1 MIIRRIA
8 LLLILASTT
17 GFAEDSKE
25 NTPLPAAKP
34 CMFFADMNTG
44 EPTGEPA
51 NAPCDLDT
59 TRINPGDTVDPKLR
73 KKYGKV
79 FKQQS
84 EQPQGEND
92 STQ

>member
-1 MIIRRIA
+1 MTIRLLA
-8 LLLILASTT
+8 LLLILVSTI

-25 NTPLPAAKP
+25 NTPLPVAKP
-34 CMFFADMNTG
+34 CMFFADMKTG

-79 FKQQS
+79 FKQS
-84 EQPQGEND
+84 SDQPQGEVDD
-92 STQ
+92 SR

>member
-1 MIIRRIA
+1 MIIRLIA
-8 LLLILASTT
+8 LLLILVSTT
-17 GFAEDSKE
+17 GFADDSKK
-25 NTPLPAAKP
+25 TAPLTAEKP

-51 NAPCDLDT
+51 NAPCDLDAA
-59 TRINPGDTVDPKLR
+59 RINPGDTVDPKLR

-79 FKQQS
+79 FEPQA
-84 EQPQGEND
+84 EDPQGESD

>member
-1 MIIRRIA
+1 MTIRLIA
-8 LLLILASTT
+8 LLLILVSTA
-17 GFAEDSKE
+17 GFSDDSKKTE
-25 NTPLPAAKP
+25 PSATEKP
-34 CMFFADMNTG
+34 CLFFADMNTG
-44 EPTGEPA
+44 EPAGEPA

-84 EQPQGEND
+84 DQPQGESD

>member
-1 MIIRRIA
+1 
-8 LLLILASTT
+8 LILVSAR
-17 GFAEDSKE
+17 GFAEDSKKPE
-25 NTPLPAAKP
+25 PLTAEKP
-34 CMFFADMNTG
+34 CIFFADMETG

-79 FKQQS
+79 FAPQS
-84 EQPQGEND
+84 ETAQGE
-92 STQ
+92 ST

>member
-1 MIIRRIA
+1 MTIRLIA
-8 LLLILASTT
+8 LLLILVSTT
-17 GFAEDSKE
+17 GFADDSKE
-25 NTPLPAAKP
+25 NTTLPPAKP

-59 TRINPGDTVDPKLR
+59 TRISPGDPVDPELR

-79 FKQQS
+79 FKQPS
-84 EQPQGEND
+84 EQPQGESDN
-92 STQ
+92 TQ